1 MLTNEKSLLTSKL
14 VELKNT
20 DSPHHEFHVH
30 QLLIDELCHPLCDEL
45 REYWKMFDGETVG
58 RFAQYLYQADC
69 DLPEPVPVRTMTPPI
84 GTSSSSGYPPSPE
97 SPGSEI
103 ASSVS
108 DDTGEGPKRRIL
120 SHLQPLTP
128 LEAYE
133 IPRLHDPQ
141 ESPSQTRPEPPTG
154 HDYEAVFLVSAKLY
168 ILSYSQGIYALSD
181 MCLGT
186 LLNDLMEVSSPRND
200 KRILENVVELVRY
213 AYCSPRDDIVPP
225 KPLQPAWAEL
235 QSLASQ
241 FCALNIDVMAGN
253 REFWLLLQEGGSLA
267 TDVMAKTVRRL
278 GTVEASLVEAQE
290 LTNKFRVALVK
301 ANKAATTAEAALAE
315 ARKRTAAG
323 PAYRGNF
330 SNGSITPSSVYS
342 T

>member
-1 MLTNEKSLLTSKL
+1 M
-14 VELKNT
+14 ELRNT
-20 DSPHHEFHVH
+20 DSLRREFHVH
-30 QLLIDELCHPLCDEL
+30 QALIDELCHPLCDEL
-45 REYWKMFDGETVG
+45 REYWKVFDGETVG

-69 DLPEPVPVRTMTPPI
+69 DLPEPVPVRTMTPI
-84 GTSSSSGYPPSPE
+84 GTSSSGYPPSPD

-120 SHLQPLTP
+120 TSLRPLTP

-133 IPRLHDPQ
+133 IPELHDPL
-141 ESPSQTRPEPPTG
+141 ERPSQARPEPPTG

-181 MCLGT
+181 MCLGA

-213 AYCSPRDDIVPP
+213 AYCSPHAPP

-278 GTVEASLVEAQE
+278 GTAEASLVNAQE
-290 LTNKFRVALVK
+290 SANIFRAALVK

-315 ARKRTAAG
+315 ATRRTAAKPVYG
-323 PAYRGNF
+323 GIFSGAASGVHGTQATSAWPKGELFVAPAE
-330 SNGSITPSSVYS
+330 PYS
-342 T
+342 P